1 MYIKSS
7 VAKPAGMPGKGI
19 LAKDK
24 VYIYDI
30 DDIAYMPSRDAAGV
44 VIPESIVMKSGKYA
58 VAIYCTPGTVEI
70 SSNSDGD
77 PDAKG
82 FTPSVK
88 FNHPGSE
95 KEIREFKTN
104 WLDKNV
110 IVVVEY
116 CNGKDSD
123 LIGSPCNPAQLAV
136 EYSGTKDAN
145 TSTLTF
151 EQISRGDDVAIYKG
165 TNTLQEPVGT
175 IASGTALT
183 YTADGQYQPAA
194 AVTSIATISGGSHG
208 ALITIIGAPSGTG
221 ATVAATEDIL
231 LVGGTSFVAAPGS
244 SLTLRAFDDG
254 SETLKWIEVSRYNAA

>member
-1 MYIKSS
+1 
-7 VAKPAGMPGKGI
+7 MPGKGI
-19 LAKDK
+19 LARDK
-24 VYIYDI
+24 VIIYDI
-30 DDIAYMPSRDAAGV
+30 DDIAYFPSRDAAGV
-44 VIPESIVMKSGKYA
+44 VIPGTIVMKAGKYA
-58 VAIYCTPGTVEI
+58 VAVYCTPGTVEI

-88 FNHPGSE
+88 FSHPGSE

-116 CNGKDSD
+116 CNGRDSD

-145 TSTLTF
+145 ASTLTF

-165 TNTLQEPVGT
+165 TNTLPTPVGT
-175 IASGTALT
+175 ITEGTALA

-194 AVTSIATISGGSHG
+194 GITSIASITGGAHG
-208 ALITIIGAPSGTG
+208 ALITIIGAPSGNG
-221 ATVAATEDIL
+221 ATVAATTSIL
-231 LVGGTSFVAAPGS
+231 LVDGTSFVAAPGS

-254 SETLKWIEVSRYNAA
+254 GETLKWIEESRYSPT